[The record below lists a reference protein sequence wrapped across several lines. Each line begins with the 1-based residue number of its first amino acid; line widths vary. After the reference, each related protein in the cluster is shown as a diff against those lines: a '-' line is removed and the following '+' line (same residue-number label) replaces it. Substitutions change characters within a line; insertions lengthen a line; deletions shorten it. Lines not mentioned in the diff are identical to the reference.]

1 MMTIEQGDVWLY
13 VYRTGLLSAL
23 GHDLRLSL
31 RRFQIRYGDGEVGAR
46 FWPESIE
53 VDGALQEDGSID
65 RGELSASDREEIKG
79 NVEEDIL
86 ETGAHPEIR
95 FDGEYEESESGVYE
109 VGGELEIVGVRE
121 SIRTT
126 VRLDGDQFRT
136 ELEITPSDWGIE
148 PYTALFGSLKVQ
160 DRLEIELRVG
170 EGDRS

>member
-1 MMTIEQGDVWLY
+1 MRMTDEGDVWLY

-23 GHDLRLSL
+23 GHDLRLSV

-53 VDGALQEDGSID
+53 IDGSLREDGSID
-65 RGELSASDREEIKG
+65 EEELSASDRKEIKG
-79 NVEEDIL
+79 NIEEDIL

-95 FDGEYEESESGVYE
+95 FDGEYDERDSGVYE
-109 VGGELEIVGVRE
+109 VAGELEIVGVRE

-126 VRLDGDQFRT
+126 VRRENEQFRT

-148 PYTALFGSLKVQ
+148 PYKALLGSLKVQ
-160 DRLEIELRVG
+160 DRLEIELRVDA
-170 EGDRS
+170 GDEE